1 MTMKSGISKIIEPF
15 ALAHVRLIVGDAKGT
30 VLPDMTV
37 LVGAHGRIERVSPS
51 FNPPVPDEYHYLDG
65 TGKYAMPGLINA
77 HTHLFSQGRPLNPK
91 MATPK
96 GQRIIAAMVHS
107 PFGRPYVNAMAKA
120 SIRTLLESGVTTIR
134 TLGDIGY
141 EAVTLRDEIAANEMV
156 GPRVLAS
163 GPLLAIPD
171 GHGAPL
177 IALESE
183 TPQEARL
190 HTRMNIEHGV
200 NAIKIAATGG
210 VTDSQVLGEAGSP
223 QMTIEQMRA
232 ICDEAHNAGIIVAA
246 HAQGAE
252 GVRRALQ
259 AGVDTIEHGS
269 RLDDELIELFTHNPN
284 ALRGHSALVPTLS
297 AGFPLCAFGRD
308 VTGITEIQAE
318 NSKLV
323 VDGMIAGARAAHDA
337 GIPVGVGTDTA
348 MTFVTQYNTWRELAL
363 LVKFAGFTPAEAIHA
378 ATAVN
383 ARILNVCASTGS
395 LEDGKVADMVVL
407 DANPLESL
415 AALARP
421 ALVIA
426 AGHPVW
432 HPHAKRFDDIDRLL
446 DEAMERT

>member
-51 FNPPVPDEYHYLDG
+51 FDTPVPDEYHYLDG

-141 EAVTLRDEIAANEMV
+141 EAVTLRDEIAANEMA

-284 ALRGHSALVPTLS
+284 ALRGHPHWCRR
-297 AGFPLCAFGRD
+297 FPQDSRCAH
-308 VTGITEIQAE
+308 
-318 NSKLV
+318 S
-323 VDGMIAGARAAHDA
+323 
-337 GIPVGVGTDTA
+337 
-348 MTFVTQYNTWRELAL
+348 
-363 LVKFAGFTPAEAIHA
+363 A
-378 ATAVN
+378 AT
-383 ARILNVCASTGS
+383 
-395 LEDGKVADMVVL
+395 
-407 DANPLESL
+407 
-415 AALARP
+415 
-421 ALVIA
+421 
-426 AGHPVW
+426 
-432 HPHAKRFDDIDRLL
+432 
-446 DEAMERT
+446 

>member
-51 FNPPVPDEYHYLDG
+51 FDTPVPDEYHYLDG

-91 MATPK
+91 MDTPK

-190 HTRMNIEHGV
+190 HTRMN
-200 NAIKIAATGG
+200 
-210 VTDSQVLGEAGSP
+210 
-223 QMTIEQMRA
+223 
-232 ICDEAHNAGIIVAA
+232 
-246 HAQGAE
+246 
-252 GVRRALQ
+252 
-259 AGVDTIEHGS
+259 IEHGS

>member
-1 MTMKSGISKIIEPF
+1 MTMKSGMSKIIEPF
-15 ALAHVRLIVGDAKGT
+15 ALAHVGLVVGDAGGT

-51 FNPPVPDEYHYLDG
+51 FGTPVPDEYRYLDG
-65 TGKYAMPGLINA
+65 TGKYVMPGLINA
-77 HTHLFSQGRPLNPK
+77 HTHLFSQGRPLDPR

-107 PFGRPYVNAMAKA
+107 PVGKPYVNAVAKA
-120 SIRTLLESGVTTIR
+120 SVRTLLESGVTTIR

-141 EAVTLRDEIAANEMV
+141 EAVALRDAIAANEMV
-156 GPRVLAS
+156 GPRILAS
-163 GPLLAIPD
+163 GPLMAIPD

-177 IALESE
+177 IALEGR
-183 TPQEARL
+183 TPQESRL
-190 HTRMNIEHGV
+190 HTRTNIEHGV
-200 NAIKIAATGG
+200 DTIKIAATGG
-210 VTDSQVLGEAGSP
+210 VTDSQARGEAGSP

-232 ICDEAHNAGIIVAA
+232 ICDEAHNAGLIVAA
-246 HAQGAE
+246 HAQSAE
-252 GVRRALQ
+252 GVRRALK

-269 RLDDELIELFTHNPN
+269 RLDDELIELFRHNPN
-284 ALRGHSALVPTLS
+284 ALRGYSALVPTLS
-297 AGFPLCAFGRD
+297 AGFPLHAFSRD

-323 VDGMIAGARAAHDA
+323 VDGMINGTRAAHDA
-337 GIPVGVGTDTA
+337 GIPVGIGTDTA

-383 ARILNVCASTGS
+383 ARILNVGASTGS
-395 LEDGKVADMVVL
+395 LEEGKAADVVVL

-415 AALARP
+415 ATLAHP
-421 ALVIA
+421 ALVVA

-432 HPHAKRFDDIDRLL
+432 HPHTKRFDDIDRLL
-446 DEAMERT
+446 DEAMERE

>member
-51 FNPPVPDEYHYLDG
+51 FDTPVPDEYHYLDG

-190 HTRMNIEHGV
+190 HTRMN
-200 NAIKIAATGG
+200 
-210 VTDSQVLGEAGSP
+210 
-223 QMTIEQMRA
+223 
-232 ICDEAHNAGIIVAA
+232 
-246 HAQGAE
+246 
-252 GVRRALQ
+252 
-259 AGVDTIEHGS
+259 IEHGS

>member
-51 FNPPVPDEYHYLDG
+51 FDTPVPDEYHYLDG

-223 QMTIEQMRA
+223 QMTIE
-232 ICDEAHNAGIIVAA
+232 
-246 HAQGAE
+246 
-252 GVRRALQ
+252 
-259 AGVDTIEHGS
+259 HGS

-297 AGFPLCAFGRD
+297 AGFSLCAFGRD

-323 VDGMIAGARAAHDA
+323 VDGMIAGARAAHDV

>member
-1 MTMKSGISKIIEPF
+1 
-15 ALAHVRLIVGDAKGT
+15 
-30 VLPDMTV
+30 
-37 LVGAHGRIERVSPS
+37 
-51 FNPPVPDEYHYLDG
+51 
-65 TGKYAMPGLINA
+65 MPGLINA

-252 GVRRALQ
+252 GFAERC
-259 AGVDTIEHGS
+259 
-269 RLDDELIELFTHNPN
+269 RL
-284 ALRGHSALVPTLS
+284 AW
-297 AGFPLCAFGRD
+297 
-308 VTGITEIQAE
+308 
-318 NSKLV
+318 
-323 VDGMIAGARAAHDA
+323 
-337 GIPVGVGTDTA
+337 IPSNMA
-348 MTFVTQYNTWRELAL
+348 
-363 LVKFAGFTPAEAIHA
+363 
-378 ATAVN
+378 
-383 ARILNVCASTGS
+383 
-395 LEDGKVADMVVL
+395 
-407 DANPLESL
+407 
-415 AALARP
+415 AAL
-421 ALVIA
+421 
-426 AGHPVW
+426 
-432 HPHAKRFDDIDRLL
+432 
-446 DEAMERT
+446 MMS

>member
-51 FNPPVPDEYHYLDG
+51 FDTPVPDEYHYLDG

-77 HTHLFSQGRPLNPK
+77 HTHLFSQGCPLNPK

-190 HTRMNIEHGV
+190 HTRMNIEHG
-200 NAIKIAATGG
+200 
-210 VTDSQVLGEAGSP
+210 
-223 QMTIEQMRA
+223 
-232 ICDEAHNAGIIVAA
+232 
-246 HAQGAE
+246 
-252 GVRRALQ
+252 
-259 AGVDTIEHGS
+259 S

-308 VTGITEIQAE
+308 VTGITEIQPE

-348 MTFVTQYNTWRELAL
+348 MTFVPQYNTWRELAL